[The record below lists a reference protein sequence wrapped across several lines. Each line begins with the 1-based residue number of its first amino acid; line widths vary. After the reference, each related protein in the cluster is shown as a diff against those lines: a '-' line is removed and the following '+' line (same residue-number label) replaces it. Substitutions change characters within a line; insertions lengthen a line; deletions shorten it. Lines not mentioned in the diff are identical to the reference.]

1 MYMNGIW
8 NLWHTR
14 HITSLASASSKAKY
28 QIHIRVHMFTC
39 VLQFKKIVGKRQVI
53 VFVYLCICV
62 FVLFVLFNCLRG
74 WRYGGERLLI
84 VTDCRVP
91 LNPGMATKTGIK
103 ISRRQNTVK
112 RYPVIQNWNKYNELK
127 WYPVI
132 QNWNKDIKM
141 I

>member
-8 NLWHTR
+8 NLWQP
-14 HITSLASASSKAKY
+14 AAKY
-28 QIHIRVHMFTC
+28 QIHIRVLVHLC
-39 VLQFKKIVGKRQVI
+39 SSIQENSWKEAGNCIC

-62 FVLFVLFNCLRG
+62 FVLFNCLRG

-132 QNWNKDIKM
+132 QNWKKDIKM
-141 I
+141 L

>member
-8 NLWHTR
+8 NLWQP
-14 HITSLASASSKAKY
+14 AAKY

-62 FVLFVLFNCLRG
+62 FVLFNCLRG

-132 QNWNKDIKM
+132 QNWKKDIKM
-141 I
+141 L

>member
-8 NLWHTR
+8 NLWQPV
-14 HITSLASASSKAKY
+14 AKY

-62 FVLFVLFNCLRG
+62 FVLFNCLRG

-112 RYPVIQNWNKYNELK
+112 RYPVIQNWIKDNELK
-127 WYPVI
+127 RYPVI
-132 QNWNKDIKM
+132 QIWNKDIKM